1 MLILAQLPTRFYGRL
16 EFIEISAS
24 WILRLRINI
33 VGKHLKSPIKCRKFL
48 I

>member
-1 MLILAQLPTRFYGRL
+1 MLILPQLPTRFYGKP

-24 WILRLRINI
+24 WILRLRIEI
-33 VGKHLKSPIKCRKFL
+33 VEKHLKSPIKCRKFL